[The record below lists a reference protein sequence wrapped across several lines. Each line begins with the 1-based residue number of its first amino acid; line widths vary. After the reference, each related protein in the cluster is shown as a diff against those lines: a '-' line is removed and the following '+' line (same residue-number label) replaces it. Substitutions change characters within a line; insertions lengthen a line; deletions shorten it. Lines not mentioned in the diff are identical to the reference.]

1 MLKVCTQ
8 NRKALR
14 DVCEMSG
21 LAARL
26 ERRREA
32 EERLGYGS
40 TIRLVSDGPQSET
53 HTKSTAKYKMSKI
66 MLVKYLLRPL
76 ELFSEV
82 IALLLC

>member
-8 NRKALR
+8 NREALR
-14 DVCEMSG
+14 DVCMSG

-40 TIRLVSDGPQSET
+40 TIRLV
-53 HTKSTAKYKMSKI
+53 K
-66 MLVKYLLRPL
+66 
-76 ELFSEV
+76 
-82 IALLLC
+82 